1 MASLFVPLPLTCSRI
16 LSLETQSLAD
26 QSPCSLS
33 STPSSGME
41 HLWSRAVATGGNRW
55 QMERPRKWL
64 RQANSVAVGC
74 DRLPRERHGKGAP
87 PKKGRGSPPSLRKEL
102 QALRTR
108 RPTGLGVLTLTR
120 VAFRRQAAWRR
131 ARGASDGRGQR
142 RGLDDQVKRRLRLR
156 DAERMRRARDLERAT
171 CAGAL
176 GNEALEFGY
185 GEVSSMLIRRSAC
198 CIPVSRA
205 VGFGWAGR
213 SSS

>member
-74 DRLPRERHGKGAP
+74 DRLPRERHGKEGVDGSSRQRASAKAPQSAAFCLARTCRSPACGGYGALY
-87 PKKGRGSPPSLRKEL
+87 G
-102 QALRTR
+102 ALRFRTR
-108 RPTGLGVLTLTR
+108 AGSVEKSSHSPERL
-120 VAFRRQAAWRR
+120 
-131 ARGASDGRGQR
+131 SDGAEPTWAERAHSAVSSLAIRQR
-142 RGLDDQVKRRLRLR
+142 RHACSIELVIEPLIERSGSRGLDG
-156 DAERMRRARDLERAT
+156 RAGTSR
-171 CAGAL
+171 
-176 GNEALEFGY
+176 
-185 GEVSSMLIRRSAC
+185 SRRSSVA
-198 CIPVSRA
+198 
-205 VGFGWAGR
+205 
-213 SSS
+213 

>member
-74 DRLPRERHGKGAP
+74 DRLPRERHGKEGVDGSSPSEGSAKAP
-87 PKKGRGSPPSLRKEL
+87 HIEAFSF
-102 QALRTR
+102 
-108 RPTGLGVLTLTR
+108 RPTCSSSNVRTESESSRASARLGVLLR
-120 VAFRRQAAWRR
+120 ASRRGRSVRAAAAARPSRPEGPAPRAARPGLSAR
-131 ARGASDGRGQR
+131 ARGGRGR
-142 RGLDDQVKRRLRLR
+142 RGRSPKRCGPPR
-156 DAERMRRARDLERAT
+156 
-171 CAGAL
+171 
-176 GNEALEFGY
+176 
-185 GEVSSMLIRRSAC
+185 
-198 CIPVSRA
+198 
-205 VGFGWAGR
+205 
-213 SSS
+213 